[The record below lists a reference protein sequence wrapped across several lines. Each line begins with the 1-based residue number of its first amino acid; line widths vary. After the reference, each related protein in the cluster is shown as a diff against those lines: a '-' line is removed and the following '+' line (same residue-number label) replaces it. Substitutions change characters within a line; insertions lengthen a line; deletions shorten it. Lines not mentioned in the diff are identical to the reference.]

1 MVVLNILTYAYFSGA
16 SSGIGAGTA
25 ILFCKLGAEVAIT
38 GRKVENLSQ
47 TAEECEKSN
56 RKKVI
61 LNIYNVCQIQTIY
74 ILHFMIVQ
82 YTTVNGM
89 WNVTLI
95 AINCFLKRKGI
106 DHIKGYI

>member
-61 LNIYNVCQIQTIY
+61 LNIYNVCKIQTIY
-74 ILHFMIVQ
+74 ILHFMIFNILLLMVCE
-82 YTTVNGM
+82 M
-89 WNVTLI
+89 L
-95 AINCFLKRKGI
+95 LSLP
-106 DHIKGYI
+106 